1 MPQSLSYDER
11 QRLIFDNAASF
22 TSDNP
27 AWESA
32 YVDRMKQL
40 VQRDKNHASV
50 ILWSLGNEAFY
61 GRCVPSLFRD
71 TTSSS
76 DCR

>member
-1 MPQSLSYDER
+1 MTQSMDISQSLSLEKR
-11 QRLIFDNAASF
+11 QKLIEDNAASF

-27 AWESA
+27 TWELA

-50 ILWSLGNEAFY
+50 IIWSLGNEAFY
-61 GRCVPSLFRD
+61 GR
-71 TTSSS
+71 
-76 DCR
+76 